1 MLSNVKELF
10 TSIMSGILIGMGC
23 ITFLSCDNKYIGAAL
38 FSLGLYTIIRFG
50 FKLFT
55 GKVGEIVF
63 HTSSFDDFMSYA
75 VSLAKMH
82 LGNFLGIY
90 SVATLFMLSRLG
102 KFVGETALQTKAASM
117 VAVKTADSPVSL
129 VILGI
134 GCGICMAIAAFGAKG
149 GDETQA
155 SPKLSPISQPLL
167 IVMPVMVFILCGFEH
182 CIADMFYILVT
193 SSSPIDFIKV
203 VACAT
208 IGNTIGGILVGLAKR
223 YV

>member
-1 MLSNVKELF
+1 MPSNVKELF
-10 TSIMSGILIGMGC
+10 SSIMAGILIGMGC

-149 GDETQA
+149 GDE
-155 SPKLSPISQPLL
+155 PKLSPISQPLL